1 MEREGGREGGG
12 GEREGREGGREVR
25 RGREGGREGG
35 IIMRREGRRGRDV
48 FVSAHC
54 QATCIRKISG
64 LHVRMLSWLCT
75 ATILLEVPKQKT
87 CMQYYKTGYTSTLHL
102 LL

>member
-12 GEREGREGGREVR
+12 GEREGREGGRE
-25 RGREGGREGG
+25 EG
-35 IIMRREGRRGRDV
+35 IISRREGRRGRDV

-64 LHVRMLSWLCT
+64 LHVRMLSWLWT
-75 ATILLEVPKQKT
+75 ATILQNWL
-87 CMQYYKTGYTSTLHL
+87 Y
-102 LL
+102 